1 VKPYQQFFA
10 ELKRRHVFKVA
21 WLYGIVAFGVLQL
34 ADIALPRLG
43 LPDWTVTFMLAV
55 LLLAFPVALILAWA
69 FEMTPEGMRRT
80 ESADQGEIEAIVAA
94 PAASRW
100 SSGLLALVGIAAL
113 VGSTWWLARRTAHQ
127 PGEEAAGA
135 GVQSA
140 VLQLALAGREDDL
153 RPSIAVLPFADM
165 SPEGDQAYFSDGITE
180 EILNTLARI
189 EELKVAARTSAFA
202 FRDRQLDLRA
212 IGDSLG
218 VDYLIEGSVRKSGDQ
233 LRITAQLIDA
243 TDGTHRWSDSYDR
256 TLDDVFAIQ
265 TEIAEAI
272 ADQLRVPLGL
282 DDPSALVSPTEDL
295 EAYDLYLT
303 ARGRLRERGS
313 GVAEAIRLF
322 EAAIARDSNWAP
334 AWAGLAEARE
344 ILVWY
349 PEAWAKTLPDDPI
362 ARDEAWRDGF
372 AARLVPAEQAARRAL
387 ELDPR
392 SASAWTALGSVLR
405 DRRDW
410 AASEEAYLRAL
421 QLDSDNSEAIH
432 QYAEMLEATG
442 RIADAVT
449 AARRAA
455 GLDPAPVRRGMYGW
469 MLIVDDRPDEAL
481 PILEQAVADAD
492 GRLPIIASLIVRE
505 HMRFGRIDEAERAA
519 RETGDLFYPS
529 SFFDAVRRGRPE
541 LAGGPLGPE
550 EWMWFGEPDSAAA
563 AFRERA
569 TQVFGLD
576 VYRVWLPVIDPIRD
590 RPGVREFLRRANL
603 ADATVQRTP
612 RSEVRESTGGPGS

>member
-1 VKPYQQFFA
+1 VKPYQHFFA

-21 WLYGIVAFGVLQL
+21 WLYGLVAFGVLQL

-43 LPDWTVTFMLAV
+43 LPDWTVTFMLAI

-69 FEMTPEGMRRT
+69 FEVTPEGVRRT
-80 ESADQGEIEAIVAA
+80 EEASDDEIEAIVAA
-94 PAASRW
+94 PATHRW
-100 SSGLLALVGIAAL
+100 SSGVLALVGIAAL
-113 VGSTWWLARRTAHQ
+113 VGSTWWLARKTA
-127 PGEEAAGA
+127 PEGESRADDPDATA
-135 GVQSA
+135 
-140 VLQLALAGREDDL
+140 LQLALADPAGDE

-165 SPEGDQAYFSDGITE
+165 SPDGDQAYFSDGITE
-180 EILNTLARI
+180 EILNTLARVD
-189 EELKVAARTSAFA
+189 ELKVAARTSAFA
-202 FRDRQLDLRA
+202 FRDRQMDLRA

-218 VDYLIEGSVRKSGDQ
+218 VDYLIEGSVRKSGNE

-243 TDGTHRWSDSYDR
+243 ADGTHRWSDSYDR
-256 TLDDVFAIQ
+256 ALDDVFAIQ

-282 DDPSALVSPTEDL
+282 DDPSALVNPTQDL

-303 ARGRLRERGS
+303 ARGRLRERGPE
-313 GVAEAIRLF
+313 VAEAIRLF

-349 PEAWAKTLPDDPI
+349 PEVWSEALPDDPI
-362 ARDEAWRDGF
+362 ARDEAWHSGF
-372 AARLVPAEQAARRAL
+372 AARLGPAEQAARRAL
-387 ELDPR
+387 ELDAR

-469 MLIVDDRPDEAL
+469 MLVVDDRPDEAL

-492 GRLPIIASLIVRE
+492 GRLPIIASVIVRE
-505 HMRFGRIDEAERAA
+505 HMRAGRVDEAARVA
-519 RETGDLFYPS
+519 RETESPWYTPA
-529 SFFDAVRRGRPE
+529 FFDAIRSGRPDR
-541 LAGGPLGPE
+541 AGIRLDPE
-550 EWMWFGEPDSAAA
+550 EWMWFGRPDSAEAA
-563 AFRERA
+563 LER
-569 TQVFGLD
+569 QSKGVFALD
-576 VYRVWLPVIDPIRD
+576 VYAIWLPILDPIRD
-590 RPGVREFLRRANL
+590 TPGAREFLRRANL
-603 ADATVQRTP
+603 ADATLQRTP
-612 RSEVRESTGGPGS
+612 RSESEARAPGAGG

>member
-1 VKPYQQFFA
+1 MKPYQQFFA

-113 VGSTWWLARRTAHQ
+113 VGSTWWLARRTAHE

-140 VLQLALAGREDDL
+140 ALQLALAGREDDL

-180 EILNTLARI
+180 EILNTLARV

-212 IGDSLG
+212 IADSLG

-313 GVAEAIRLF
+313 EVAEAIRLF

-362 ARDEAWRDGF
+362 ARDEAWRSGF
-372 AARLVPAEQAARRAL
+372 AARLEPAEQAARRAL
-387 ELDPR
+387 ELDAR

-469 MLIVDDRPDEAL
+469 MLVVDDRPDEAL

-492 GRLPIIASLIVRE
+492 GRLPIIASVIVRE
-505 HMRFGRIDEAERAA
+505 HMRAGHVDEAARVA
-519 RETGDLFYPS
+519 RETESPWYTPA
-529 SFFDAVRRGRPE
+529 FFDAIRSGRPDQ
-541 LAGGPLGPE
+541 AGVRLDPE
-550 EWMWFGEPDSAAA
+550 EWMWFGRPDSAEAA
-563 AFRERA
+563 LKR
-569 TQVFGLD
+569 QSKGVFGLD
-576 VYRVWLPVIDPIRD
+576 VYAIWLPILDPIRD
-590 RPGVREFLRRANL
+590 TPGAREFLQRANL
-603 ADATVQRTP
+603 ADATLQRTP
-612 RSEVRESTGGPGS
+612 RSEIEARASGAGG